1 MQTVDGWYTN
11 LKIQPNL
18 HVVKKSSITKA
29 ASATVSTVSVAC
41 KFCPED
47 HNVFYSTMR
56 QALIQSTDISKEGEC
71 ENLRIDTSG
80 AILTEDEWFVKHGTT
95 SNTNKGKNNNKK

>member
-1 MQTVDGWYTN
+1 MQTVDGWYAN

-18 HVVKKSSITKA
+18 NVVKKSSITKA
-29 ASATVSTVSVAC
+29 SAATVSAVSVAC

-47 HNVFYSTMR
+47 HSVFYSTMR
-56 QALIQSTDISKEGEC
+56 QALFQSAGENEGEC

-80 AILTEDEWFVKHGTT
+80 AILTDGEWFIKHGTT
-95 SNTNKGKNNNKK
+95 SNTNKGKNSNKK